1 MVKTHREP
9 QRPEIFYFGRQFDFL
24 KTASRPDE
32 DLVFLPKS
40 QDSLRFINNSRAAVL
55 MAAVSADEVP
65 EALSVLE
72 RFEQE
77 SPRTTRILIVEG
89 LTAEIFKKAVNQAHI
104 HICADLSDFN
114 QRWKELLNK
123 GVDQYHQ
130 ANVRAQLMR
139 ESTRQFRELE
149 ALNLDLEKIV
159 HERTQHI
166 ETSKVEEE
174 EKLNK
179 VRSLIR
185 LIKDLA
191 HMTSFEEL
199 LLLLRKE
206 VRKFHKVGDPILI
219 YQASA
224 DRVDFVSLQSGQ
236 ILFTHKKGSF
246 PFAHEIL
253 ISGTEM
259 SRALAN
265 HFGRPFIKTLYIPL
279 EPGLMKNSSF
289 PGAQAGVCLEV
300 SLGESEI
307 GQFLDFIRE
316 RAQSIA
322 ITVDRLM
329 LETELVQF
337 SYRWEK
343 TFDGFR
349 DPIAIVDLE
358 YEVLRSNKKFSDKII
373 RKKCFESFARKEDV
387 CEGCP
392 VQKAMASGL
401 PQRGQI
407 QVDTKIFEVHSYPIL
422 LEGGGQITN
431 VVNQY
436 VDITL
441 SRELYLRMLQSE
453 KMGAIGLLAGHI
465 AHELNNPLT
474 GLRSLSQVLIATTP
488 EGDLKSDL
496 QEIEKAT
503 GRSQQIIRNLLDFSA
518 EGEQATRLTTF
529 DQIVEKTLPMLKAV
543 MRIHRQEFELD
554 TKEDFIEVEP
564 HLLQQVF
571 FNLVNNACQA
581 MKDPGILSVRSF
593 VEDSR
598 VILQV
603 EDTGPGIPENIREKI
618 FEPFFTTKKEG
629 LGTGLGLSLTKKIVE
644 SFGGQIRLKS
654 EIGKGSMFE
663 VSLPVAT
670 KVVDPKGDV

>member
-1 MVKTHREP
+1 MPKSKVLNAHPGP

-32 DLVFLPKS
+32 DLVFLS
-40 QDSLRFINNSRAAVL
+40 QAQDSFKFIQDSRAAVL
-55 MAAVSADEVP
+55 MAAVDAGQVA
-65 EALSVLE
+65 EALAVLE

-77 SPRTTRILIVEG
+77 SPKTTRILIVDG
-89 LTAEIFKKAVNQAHI
+89 LSAEIFKKAINQAHV
-104 HICADLSDFN
+104 HICVDLSDFSH
-114 QRWKELLNK
+114 RWKDLLNQ
-123 GVDQYHQ
+123 GVQQFHQ
-130 ANVRAQLMR
+130 ASARAQLMR

-159 HERTQHI
+159 QERTQHI
-166 ETSKVEEE
+166 ENSKVEEE

-206 VRKFHKVGDPILI
+206 FRKFHKVGDPILI

-246 PFAHEIL
+246 PFSNEIL

-265 HFGRPFIKTLYIPL
+265 HFGRPFIKTLYVPL

-300 SLGESEI
+300 SLSESEMEL
-307 GQFLDFIRE
+307 FLDFIRE

-358 YEVLRSNKKFSDKII
+358 YEVLRSNKKFSDKIV
-373 RKKCFESFARKEDV
+373 RKKCFESFAKRDSV

-392 VQKAMASGL
+392 VQKAMASGV
-401 PQRGQI
+401 PQKGQI
-407 QVDTKIFEVHSYPIL
+407 QVGSRILEVHSYPIL

-436 VDITL
+436 VDITQ

-488 EGDLKSDL
+488 EGELKSDL

-503 GRSQQIIRNLLDFSA
+503 ARSQQIIRNLLDFSA
-518 EGEQATRLTTF
+518 EGEQARRLTTY
-529 DQIVEKTLPMLKAV
+529 DQIVEKTAPMLKAV
-543 MRIHRQEFELD
+543 MRIHRQEFDLE
-554 TKEDFIEVEP
+554 TKDAFIEVEP

-581 MKDPGILSVRSF
+581 MKDPGVLSVRSF
-593 VEDSR
+593 VEGSK
-598 VILQV
+598 VVLQV
-603 EDTGPGIPENIREKI
+603 EDSGPGIPEAIREKI

-644 SFGGQIRLKS
+644 SFGGEIRLKS
-654 EIGKGSMFE
+654 EIGKGSRFE
-663 VSLPVAT
+663 VRLPKAGE
-670 KVVDPKGDV
+670 K